1 MQQRLRRDP
10 CFRVSQD
17 DGAYVKTYSSMYRT
31 EPMFRSGTQK
41 VVKGGRGNV
50 ELGCFLTEVAA
61 TSMTCKRSM
70 GSPKCPR
77 LPKDNIFTLNLA
89 I

>member
-1 MQQRLRRDP
+1 
-10 CFRVSQD
+10 
-17 DGAYVKTYSSMYRT
+17 
-31 EPMFRSGTQK
+31 MFRSGTQK

-50 ELGCFLTEVAA
+50 ELGCFLMEVAA

>member
-1 MQQRLRRDP
+1 
-10 CFRVSQD
+10 
-17 DGAYVKTYSSMYRT
+17 
-31 EPMFRSGTQK
+31 MFRSGTQK
-41 VVKGGRGNV
+41 VVKGGRGNM

>member
-1 MQQRLRRDP
+1 MQQRVRRDP

-50 ELGCFLTEVAA
+50 ELGCFLTEMAA
-61 TSMTCKRSM
+61 TSMTCKEIH
-70 GSPKCPR
+70 GFPKMPQAPQR
-77 LPKDNIFTLNLA
+77 
-89 I
+89 